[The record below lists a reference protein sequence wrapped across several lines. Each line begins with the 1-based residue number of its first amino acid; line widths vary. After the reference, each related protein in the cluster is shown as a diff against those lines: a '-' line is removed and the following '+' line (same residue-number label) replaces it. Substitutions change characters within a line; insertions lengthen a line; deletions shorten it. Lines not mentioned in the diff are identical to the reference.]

1 MMSEDNE
8 KTTED
13 LKAEEQETVD
23 TSATEEEINE
33 EIDVEED
40 EMDDGTQWTEE
51 FVVAGSEIVDAV
63 KRLIHEAGVRRIV
76 VKNDEKRIHL
86 ELPLW
91 IGVAGIALLP
101 FYAALAVIAAL
112 LVDCTILV
120 ERDVPKEK
128 EAAADEMA
136 EDVA

>member
-136 EDVA
+136 

>member
-1 MMSEDNE
+1 MSEDNE

-40 EMDDGTQWTEE
+40 EMDDGTQWSEE
-51 FVVAGSEIVDAV
+51 FVVAGAEIVDAV

-136 EDVA
+136 

>member
-8 KTTED
+8 KTTEE
-13 LKAEEQETVD
+13 LKADEQETVD
-23 TSATEEEINE
+23 TAAAEEETNEEIN
-33 EIDVEED
+33 VEED
-40 EMDDGTQWTEE
+40 EMDDGSQWTEE
-51 FVVAGSEIVDAV
+51 FVAAGAEIVDVV
-63 KRLIHEAGVRRIV
+63 KRLIHEAGVRRVV

-91 IGVAGIALLP
+91 LGVAGIALLP

-120 ERDVPKEK
+120 ERDAPKEK
-128 EAAADEMA
+128 EAAADEVAEAMA
-136 EDVA
+136 

>member
-51 FVVAGSEIVDAV
+51 FVVAGAEIVDAV
-63 KRLIHEAGVRRIV
+63 KRLIHEAGVRRVV

-91 IGVAGIALLP
+91 LGVAGIALLP

>member
-51 FVVAGSEIVDAV
+51 FVVAGAEIVDAV

-136 EDVA
+136 

>member
-1 MMSEDNE
+1 MSEDNE
-8 KTTED
+8 KTTEE

-23 TSATEEEINE
+23 TAAAEEEINE
-33 EIDVEED
+33 EINVEED
-40 EMDDGTQWTEE
+40 EMEDDSQWTEE
-51 FVVAGSEIVDAV
+51 FVVAGAEIVDAV

-91 IGVAGIALLP
+91 LGVAGIALLP

-120 ERDVPKEK
+120 ERDAPKEK
-128 EAAADEMA
+128 EAAADETAAAMA
-136 EDVA
+136 